1 MNTIQQNDGVTSDYR
16 SNLDNNYATNNR
28 KSSSKSSFEY
38 RISDLRSE
46 LDTDSKDKLF
56 NGDSN
61 NNVINVT
68 NIINT
73 IFRYKFT
80 EDFTNMLY
88 EFAKIHEY
96 DDRKSF
102 KDAWDIWLQENNEII
117 ISEITRLN
125 ELGYTGDIINKMFK
139 SARYYYRKKGT
150 EKKAQVCRRIY
161 IGIHKDIIQLMDAH
175 IKSTITIKPSQS
187 FVEFCNI
194 HATIL
199 QNEMTNLLEKGFKTQ
214 EETIDKI
221 KKTYKNRHYLLSNKI
236 ICNK

>member
-199 QNEMTNLLEKGFKTQ
+199 QNEMTNILEKGFKTQ

>member
-1 MNTIQQNDGVTSDYR
+1 
-16 SNLDNNYATNNR
+16 
-28 KSSSKSSFEY
+28 
-38 RISDLRSE
+38 
-46 LDTDSKDKLF
+46 
-56 NGDSN
+56 
-61 NNVINVT
+61 
-68 NIINT
+68 
-73 IFRYKFT
+73 
-80 EDFTNMLY
+80 MLY

-102 KDAWDIWLQENNEII
+102 KDAWDLWLQENNEII

-125 ELGYTGDIINKMFK
+125 QLGYTGDIINKMFK
-139 SARYYYRKKGT
+139 SARYYYRKKRT
-150 EKKAQVCRRIY
+150 EKKAPVCRRNY
-161 IGIHKDIIQLMDAH
+161 VGTHQDTIHLMDEH

-236 ICNK
+236 LFNK